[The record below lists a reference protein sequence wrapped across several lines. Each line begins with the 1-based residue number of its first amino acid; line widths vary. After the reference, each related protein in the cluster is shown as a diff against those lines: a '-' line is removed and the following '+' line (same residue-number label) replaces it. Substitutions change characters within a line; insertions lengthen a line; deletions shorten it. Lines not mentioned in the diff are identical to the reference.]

1 MSVLVEKLSSGDH
14 PVEISIRPKRTAK
27 DLQNCIEKGYV
38 HLKFTDTQGG
48 TDLYVP
54 LQPGASELGDAN
66 FDAGTGRIKIVGKLT
81 LDYVPVL
88 CVADIELETM
98 AGTGHLQPVKSI
110 G

>member
-14 PVEISIRPKRTAK
+14 PLEVSIRPKRSAK
-27 DLQNCIEKGYV
+27 DLQACIEKGYV

-54 LQPGASELGDAN
+54 LRPEASELADAD
-66 FDAGTGRIKIVGKLT
+66 FDAGTGHIKLVGSLT

-88 CVADIELETM
+88 CVAEIELETM
-98 AGTGHLQPVKSI
+98 TGRGHLQPLS
-110 G
+110 